1 MKFTKVVKADDE
13 LNFYSPNERQDEVY
27 HLMSV
32 LEMALHKLD
41 AINHSPKNI
50 DIVTERVIN
59 KEAKKLSKQINDFIF
74 YIEHN
79 I

>member
-1 MKFTKVVKADDE
+1 MKFTKIVKADDE
-13 LNFYSPNERQDEVY
+13 LNFYSPDERQDEVY

-32 LEMALHKLD
+32 LEMALQKLG
-41 AINHSPKNI
+41 AINHNPKNI
-50 DIVTERVIN
+50 HIVSERAIN

-74 YIEHN
+74 YVEHN